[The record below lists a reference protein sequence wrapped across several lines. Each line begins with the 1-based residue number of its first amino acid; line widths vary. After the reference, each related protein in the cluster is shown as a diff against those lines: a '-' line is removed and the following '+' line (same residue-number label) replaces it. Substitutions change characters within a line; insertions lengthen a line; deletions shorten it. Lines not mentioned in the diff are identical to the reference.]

1 MRTKALFLGDIRF
14 QFKYGFYFIY
24 LFFSILY
31 IGLLYA
37 LPPEWRQTAAILM
50 VFSDPAAMGLYFMG
64 AIVLFEKSERVL
76 DSVAISPVKP
86 YEYVVSKL
94 CSIGCIST
102 IVAVA
107 IGASANV
114 IPKPFYF
121 IIGVFLCS
129 CLFSAIGLI
138 FACRISSLNQF
149 VIATIPAELLI
160 NIPAIAWLFGY
171 QKSWLLFHPGVCL
184 IELCKGSGRALPALI
199 ILLLW
204 TLFFTVLAERIVKKM
219 LRSVG
224 GVKL

>member
-1 MRTKALFLGDIRF
+1 MRMKALFLGDVRF
-14 QFKYGFYFIY
+14 QLKYGFYYIY
-24 LFFSILY
+24 LFFSMLY
-31 IGLLYA
+31 IGLLFA
-37 LPPEWRQTAAILM
+37 LPLEWRQTAAILM
-50 VFSDPAAMGLYFMG
+50 IFSDPAAMGLYFMG

-76 DSVAISPVKP
+76 NSVAISPVKP
-86 YEYVVSKL
+86 YEYVISKL

-107 IGASANV
+107 IGASSNV
-114 IPKPFYF
+114 ISKPFYF

-160 NIPAIAWLFGY
+160 NLPAIAWLFGY
-171 QKSWLLFHPGVCL
+171 QKSWLLFHPGVSL
-184 IELCKGSGRALPALI
+184 IELCKGSSRALPALI

-219 LRSVG
+219 LKSVG

>member
-1 MRTKALFLGDIRF
+1 RF
-14 QFKYGFYFIY
+14 QRKYGFYYIY

-31 IGLLYA
+31 IGVLFA

-50 VFSDPAAMGLYFMG
+50 IFSDPAAMGLYFMG

-76 DSVAISPVKP
+76 NSVAISPVKP
-86 YEYVVSKL
+86 YEYVLSKL
-94 CSIGCIST
+94 FSIGCIST

-107 IGASANV
+107 IGVSSDV
-114 IPKPFYF
+114 IIRPFSF
-121 IIGVFLCS
+121 ITGVFLCS

-138 FACRISSLNQF
+138 FACKISSLNQF

-160 NIPAIAWLFGY
+160 NVPAIAWLLGY
-171 QKSWLLFHPGVCL
+171 RKSWLLLHPGVCL
-184 IELCKGSGRALPALI
+184 IELLRDSSSILPAWI
-199 ILLLW
+199 ILLGW
-204 TLFFTVLAERIVKKM
+204 TLLFAVLSERIVRKM

>member
-1 MRTKALFLGDIRF
+1 MRIKALFLGDVRF
-14 QFKYGFYFIY
+14 QLKYGFYYIY
-24 LFFSILY
+24 LFFSVLY
-31 IGLLYA
+31 IGLLFA
-37 LPPEWRQTAAILM
+37 LPLEWRQTAAILM
-50 VFSDPAAMGLYFMG
+50 IFSDPAAMGLYFMG

-76 DSVAISPVKP
+76 NSVAISPVKP
-86 YEYVVSKL
+86 YEYVLSKL

-107 IGASANV
+107 IGASSNV
-114 IPKPFYF
+114 ISKPFYF

-160 NIPAIAWLFGY
+160 NLPAIAWLFGY
-171 QKSWLLFHPGVCL
+171 QKSWLLLHPGVSL
-184 IELCKGSGRALPALI
+184 IELCKGSSRALPALI

-219 LRSVG
+219 LKSVG